1 MDGCRENR
9 ERRYKYAT
17 EELTDIKD
25 NLASFDKFI
34 RDFCAQHNN
43 ELTQNEHE
51 SIIRIAKKILFFK
64 YLSSGNFDK
73 MQETYINGIISDLFY
88 LISSILYNQKRY
100 MQLNIRSFVE
110 QILRMLTT
118 RDNGESEQ
126 VTASVFE
133 DFRNSFDKLYLT
145 DDEYS
150 LIRSVYRTACFSIHS
165 SVYKSNDLARNI
177 QECITI
183 SSNRGNKI
191 ILNNFLVI
199 LEIFIKLL
207 IIKFPNKVN
216 GSFHRKKSI
225 MRILVKRDLVD
236 LLFKLR

>member
-9 ERRYKYAT
+9 EKRYQYAT
-17 EELTDIKD
+17 EELTDIKY

-34 RDFCAQHNN
+34 RDFCGQHNN

-110 QILRMLTT
+110 QIIRMLTA

-145 DDEYS
+145 DDE
-150 LIRSVYRTACFSIHS
+150 
-165 SVYKSNDLARNI
+165 
-177 QECITI
+177 
-183 SSNRGNKI
+183 
-191 ILNNFLVI
+191 
-199 LEIFIKLL
+199 
-207 IIKFPNKVN
+207 
-216 GSFHRKKSI
+216 
-225 MRILVKRDLVD
+225 
-236 LLFKLR
+236 